1 MELVSVI
8 VPVYN
13 VEKYLSECIDSILAS
28 IYQNLEIILVDD
40 GSKDASSV
48 ICDQYAQIDDRIR
61 VIHQQNKGIVGAR
74 NAGLDIA
81 QGEFV
86 AFVDA
91 DDTIS
96 PLLYQEM
103 VSVINAENADVVAC
117 EYRKRKED
125 LVIFEDG
132 GTDCC
137 YAFHSFDEQLAVL
150 TCAPSI
156 REYTWTGP
164 YVWNKLY
171 RRANISAN
179 FRKECLMCEDLRF
192 NWDYIQTCRKMVIIP
207 KGLYFYRLNTE
218 SITGIY
224 TFKKNNKVNIANG
237 VANASLWAFIAD
249 SSAVTT
255 PQLNEYL
262 EARAA
267 YVAHGALWRVYR
279 SKSDEEYSDFVSASK
294 QLINNHTGK
303 LLRDTQTYNFKLR
316 CMIRICRYCFP
327 IWKIAA
333 RISALF

>member
-8 VPVYN
+8 LPVYN
-13 VEKYLSECIDSILAS
+13 GEKYLKECIDSILS
-28 IYQNLEIILVDD
+28 STYQNLEIILIDD
-40 GSKDASSV
+40 GSKDASSA

-61 VIHQQNKGIVGAR
+61 VIHQHNKGLVGAR
-74 NAGLDIA
+74 NAGLEIA

-91 DDTIS
+91 DDAIS

-103 VSVINAENADVVAC
+103 VSVMNQENADIVAC
-117 EYRKRKED
+117 EYRRRKED
-125 LVIFEDG
+125 LVISEDNG
-132 GTDCC
+132 IDCC
-137 YAFHSFDEQLAVL
+137 YTFNSFDEQLAVL

-207 KGLYFYRLNTE
+207 EGLYWYRVNEE

-224 TFKKNNKVNIANG
+224 AFKKNNKVNIANG
-237 VANASLWAFIAD
+237 VANATLWAFIA
-249 SSAVTT
+249 SSSPVSS
-255 PQLNEYL
+255 PQLKEYL

-279 SKSDEEYSDFVSASK
+279 SKTDRKYSDFISASK
-294 QLINNHTGK
+294 QLIHNHSGK
-303 LLRDTQTYNFKLR
+303 LLRDTQTYNFRLR
-316 CMIRICRYCFP
+316 CIIWICRYCFP
-327 IWKIAA
+327 IWRMLA